1 MKNLLVFLFGAT
13 CGAVGMMF
21 FKRNEIKKKLE
32 EIEANAR
39 NAGNYGNSDAAK
51 EDTKQDDVPFEMND
65 ETAVAAPVPEA
76 IRESTA
82 VNYNKIIHDNGYRGN
97 APVPVRDEMNEAY
110 DVVEI
115 DMDTFMHDKSCEK
128 DRLVYFRGDRVMC
141 TENGTIYP
149 NPADIVG
156 VAWEQS
162 VGKYA
167 ENTAFIRN
175 KINLTDYEI
184 YVEDGLYTDE
194 YGDENNF
201 RED

>member
-21 FKRNEIKKKLE
+21 YLRKDIKKRLE
-32 EIEANAR
+32 AIEENAR
-39 NAGNYGNSDAAK
+39 NSSENGK
-51 EDTKQDDVPFEMND
+51 EEKKTDDVPFEMKD
-65 ETAVAAPVPEA
+65 ETSTAAAAAPVPEA
-76 IRESTA
+76 MKESTA
-82 VNYNKIIHDNGYRGN
+82 VNYNKIINDNGYRGSS
-97 APVPVRDEMNEAY
+97 PVPVRAEMNETY
-110 DVVEI
+110 DVIEI

-128 DRLVYFRGDRVMC
+128 DRLVYFQGDRVMC

-167 ENTAFIRN
+167 ERTAFIRN
-175 KINLTDYEI
+175 KRNLTDYEI

>member
-1 MKNLLVFLFGAT
+1 
-13 CGAVGMMF
+13 
-21 FKRNEIKKKLE
+21 
-32 EIEANAR
+32 
-39 NAGNYGNSDAAK
+39 
-51 EDTKQDDVPFEMND
+51 
-65 ETAVAAPVPEA
+65 
-76 IRESTA
+76 
-82 VNYNKIIHDNGYRGN
+82 
-97 APVPVRDEMNEAY
+97 
-110 DVVEI
+110 
-115 DMDTFMHDKSCEK
+115 
-128 DRLVYFRGDRVMC
+128 MC

-156 VAWEQS
+156 AAWEQS

-175 KINLTDYEI
+175 KRNLTDYEI

>member
-21 FKRNEIKKKLE
+21 YLRKDIKKRLE
-32 EIEANAR
+32 AIEENAR
-39 NAGNYGNSDAAK
+39 NSSENGK
-51 EDTKQDDVPFEMND
+51 EEKKTDDVPFEMKD
-65 ETAVAAPVPEA
+65 EDAVAVVPEA
-76 IRESTA
+76 MKESTA
-82 VNYNKIIHDNGYRGN
+82 VNYNKIINDNGYRGN
-97 APVPVRDEMNEAY
+97 APVPVRAEMNEAY
-110 DVVEI
+110 DVAEI

-175 KINLTDYEI
+175 KRNLTDYEI

-194 YGDENNF
+194 YGDENDF